1 MYEERTHEFFKK
13 IPFNFNDIDSKIF
26 DLVEIMS
33 HIYFT
38 DIFTKRLKKNKL
50 ETSIPVINL
59 TFWNKKK
66 FEIEKLLKWVSEEQ
80 FIITFFQRQDNA
92 SNQYNCLPLQSFNK
106 TSLFSGGL
114 DSLAGAFYN
123 YNLDSDDDYLGFV
136 NKNEE
141 GTNQRKIAAFYRKVF
156 KSTNEI
162 IILDKPSGKK
172 EYYIQSTRSLLYL
185 ALAIFKSHVN
195 GSNEVKLFENG
206 VLSLNPEL
214 SNRYTTKTT
223 HPKTIYM
230 FNKLLYDINENLII
244 KTPFVF
250 KTKGE
255 ILNTM
260 DLNFKSQ
267 IKDTFTCGQGRTHPE
282 RTHKGQCG
290 VCIPCLLRKISLSAF
305 DNEAFDSKYQYDYNC
320 KLKDIPDDNY
330 RKDYEA
336 NYAYFKEYSH
346 KIMDRTIFHEIEM
359 RTKYYPFAQEYFT
372 NTDNMLI
379 KFAKEFERFE
389 QKYAPYWY
397 ACSLRLLWPS
407 T

>member
-1 MYEERTHEFFKK
+1 MYEERTQDFFKK
-13 IPFNFNDIDSKIF
+13 ILFNFNSIDSKIF

-33 HIYFT
+33 HVYFT
-38 DIFTKRLKKNKL
+38 DIFTKRSKKNKL
-50 ETSIPVINL
+50 DIPVPVINL
-59 TFWNKKK
+59 IFWAEKKS
-66 FEIEKLLKWVSEEQ
+66 EIEKLLNWVSEEQ
-80 FIITFFQRQDNA
+80 FNITFIQRADNL
-92 SNQYNCLPLQSFNK
+92 SDQYNCLPLQSFNK

-123 YNLDSDDDYLGFV
+123 YNSGSNDDYLGFV

-141 GTNQRKIAAFYRKVF
+141 GTKQRKIATFYREVF
-156 KSTNEI
+156 KSSNEI
-162 IILDKPSGKK
+162 IIMDKPSGNK
-172 EYYIQSTRSLLYL
+172 EHYIQSTRSLLYL

-195 GSNEVKLFENG
+195 GSNEAKLFENG

-230 FNKLLYDINENLII
+230 FNKILHDINQNLII

-255 ILNTM
+255 ILNVM

-267 IKDTFTCGQGRTHPE
+267 IKDTFTCGQSRTHPE

-305 DNEAFDSKYQYDYNC
+305 DNEEFDSKYQYDYNC

-336 NYAYFKEYSH
+336 NFAYFKEYSH
-346 KIMDRTIFHEIEM
+346 KIKDRTIFNEIEM
-359 RTKYYPFAQEYFT
+359 RKKYYPFAHDYIKNT
-372 NTDNMLI
+372 NDMLI
-379 KFAKEFERFE
+379 KFAEEFERFE
-389 QKYAPYWY
+389 QKYAPY
-397 ACSLRLLWPS
+397 
-407 T
+407 